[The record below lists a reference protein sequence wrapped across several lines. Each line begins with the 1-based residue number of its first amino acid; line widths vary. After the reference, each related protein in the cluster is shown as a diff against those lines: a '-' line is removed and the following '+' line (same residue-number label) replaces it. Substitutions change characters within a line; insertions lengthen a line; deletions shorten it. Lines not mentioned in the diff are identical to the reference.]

1 MPQSQRFTDKQ
12 LTALVGQGLN
22 STQIAERLGVSQSAV
37 SRRMKDLDI
46 YKVPW
51 RKSGLPPVVMSIAD
65 TRAAA
70 QENYQRV
77 AGLLDNENLTT
88 LDSIR
93 VAREMR
99 QQLEFGIRVGAIL
112 WASQE
117 TKAFVDEVT
126 QILETE
132 EPAVRDRIM
141 ARLAAMRAD
150 KDSSCSAKTEENV
163 PAASE
168 S

>member
-22 STQIAERLGVSQSAV
+22 SKQIAERLGVSQPAV
-37 SRRMKDLDI
+37 SRRMKNLDI

-77 AGLLDNENLTT
+77 AGLLENENLTT
-88 LDSIR
+88 LDAIR

-99 QQLEFGIRVGAIL
+99 QQLEFGIRVGAVL
-112 WASQE
+112 WASEE

-141 ARLAAMRAD
+141 ARLGRLRTERDDARDM
-150 KDSSCSAKTEENV
+150 KTQEPIVLE
-163 PAASE
+163 
-168 S
+168 